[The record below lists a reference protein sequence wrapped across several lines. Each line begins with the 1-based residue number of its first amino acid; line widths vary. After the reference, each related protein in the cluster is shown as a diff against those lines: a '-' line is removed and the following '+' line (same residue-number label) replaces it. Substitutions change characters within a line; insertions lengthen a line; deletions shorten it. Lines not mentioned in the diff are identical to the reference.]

1 MQMARSVIKTVRSTN
16 EEEIHE
22 MMALWPSI
30 VHDIT
35 ESISLNIP
43 DVTLWMKK
51 VLQYNVPNG
60 KKVRS
65 LALIYA
71 YKSLASDDQLT
82 EDNVRLVRI
91 LAWCIELL
99 QAYLLI
105 IDDIQDRS
113 LFRRGQPCWYRHNDI
128 GLIAIN
134 DGLMLEQAMFYI
146 IRKHFNT
153 KECYINILETFQDVI
168 YKTLMGQCLDLLSS
182 NFDKKPNVDFFTLDR
197 YNSIVEYK
205 TSYYTFILPVT
216 AAIHLVGIKDPE
228 MFRQTKLILLDMGRL
243 FQAQDDYLACY
254 GDYEAFGKD
263 NTDIQEGKCTWL
275 VVTAL
280 DRATS
285 EQRKILREC
294 YGFSDPEKVRRV
306 KQLFID
312 MNLPN
317 IYLTYEEQ
325 TYNLLIGRIRQM
337 SCELL
342 RNLFLDLLEEIYHR
356 KS

>member
-1 MQMARSVIKTVRSTN
+1 MANSVTETIWVTDS
-16 EEEIHE
+16 EEIQK
-22 MMALWPSI
+22 MMILWPNI
-30 VHDIT
+30 VRDIT
-35 ESISLNIP
+35 ESIDLNIP
-43 DVTLWMKK
+43 DVTIWVKK
-51 VLQYNVPNG
+51 LLQYNVPNG

-82 EDNVRLVRI
+82 EDNVCLVRI

-99 QAYLLI
+99 QTYMLI
-105 IDDIQDRS
+105 LDDIEDQS
-113 LFRRGQPCWYRHNDI
+113 LFRRGQSCWYRHNDV

-134 DGLMLEQAMFYI
+134 DGIILEQAMFYI

-153 KECYINILETFQDVI
+153 KECYINIVETFHD
-168 YKTLMGQCLDLLSS
+168 
-182 NFDKKPNVDFFTLDR
+182 
-197 YNSIVEYK
+197 
-205 TSYYTFILPVT
+205 
-216 AAIHLVGIKDPE
+216 VGIKDPE
-228 MFRQTKLILLDMGRL
+228 MFRQTKQILLDMGRL

-254 GDYEAFGKD
+254 GHYEAFGKD

-280 DRATS
+280 DRATP

-294 YGFSDPEKVRRV
+294 YGFSDPEKTRRV
-306 KQLFID
+306 KQLFTD

-325 TYNLLIGRIRQM
+325 EYNLLITRIQEI
-337 SCELL
+337 SCGLP
-342 RNLFLDLLEEIYHR
+342 RSLFLDLLEGIYHR

>member
-1 MQMARSVIKTVRSTN
+1 MARSVIETVRSTN

-228 MFRQTKLILLDMGRL
+228 MFRQAKLVLLDMGRL

-254 GDYEAFGKD
+254 GDYETFGKD

-280 DRATS
+280 DRATP
-285 EQRKILREC
+285 EQRKILKEC

-325 TYNLLIGRIRQM
+325 TYNLLVGRIRQM
-337 SCELL
+337 SCGLL